1 VRLDH
6 LILAVADLPA
16 AAATLGEATGLA
28 ALPGGAHPD
37 WGTINMIVPLGGAYL
52 ELVAVADTAR
62 AERSTFGRL
71 VAQGAASG
79 DMMALVG
86 WAVEPDDLDATA
98 RRLGLD
104 QQRGR
109 RERAGGGG
117 TLSWAM
123 AGVEEALSRGLPFF
137 LRWDDDASNPARAAA
152 PHRVEPAGVAWIE
165 VGGNHHAVAE
175 WLGPNDLDVRFDDR
189 RLPPGPVRA
198 GVALRDGGELVIG
211 GAWA

>member
-6 LILAVADLPA
+6 LILAVGDLPA
-16 AAATLGEATGLA
+16 AAAMLAETTGLV
-28 ALPGGAHPD
+28 ALLGGAHPD
-37 WGTINMIVPLGGAYL
+37 WGTVNMIVPLGGAYL
-52 ELVAVADTAR
+52 ELVAVADAAR
-62 AERSTFGRL
+62 ARRSTFGSL
-71 VAQGAASG
+71 VADGAAAS
-79 DMMALVG
+79 DTMALVG

-109 RERAGGGG
+109 RERADGGG

-137 LRWDDDASNPARAAA
+137 LRWDDAASNPARAAA
-152 PHRVEPAGVAWIE
+152 PHRVEPIGVAWIE
-165 VGGNHHAVAE
+165 AAGDRAALDA
-175 WLGPNDLDVRFDDR
+175 WLGAEHGLDVRAAT
-189 RLPPGPVRA
+189 PGRA
-198 GVALRDGGELVIG
+198 PHAAVALRDGGTIVIG

>member
-16 AAATLGEATGLA
+16 AAAALGEATGLA

-37 WGTINMIVPLGGAYL
+37 WGTINMVVPLGGAYL

-62 AERSTFGRL
+62 AERSAFGRR
-71 VAQGAASG
+71 VAAGAATG
-79 DMMALVG
+79 DPMALVG

-98 RRLGLD
+98 ARLGLH

-109 RERAGGGG
+109 RERADGGGG

-137 LRWDDDASNPARAAA
+137 LRWDDAASNPARAEA
-152 PHRVEPAGVAWIE
+152 PHRVAPAGVAWIE
-165 VGGNHHAVAE
+165 VGGDRAALDA
-175 WLGPNDLDVRFDDR
+175 WLGDEAGDLDVRASA
-189 RLPPGPVRA
+189 PGAAPRA
-198 GVALRDGGELVIG
+198 AIALRGGDRLVI
-211 GAWA
+211 

>member
-16 AAATLGEATGLA
+16 AAATLARDTGLA

-52 ELVAVADTAR
+52 ELVAVADAAR
-62 AERSTFGRL
+62 AARSTFGRL
-71 VAQGAASG
+71 VAEGAARS

-86 WAVEPDDLDATA
+86 WAAEPDDLDATA

-109 RERAGGGG
+109 RERADGGG

-123 AGVEEALSRGLPFF
+123 AGVEDALSRGLPFF
-137 LRWDDDASNPARAAA
+137 LRWDDEASNPARAVA
-152 PHRVEPAGVAWIE
+152 PHRVAPTGVAWVE
-165 VGGNHHAVAE
+165 AGGDGAALDS
-175 WLGPNDLDVRFDDR
+175 WLGADHGLDVRAVA
-189 RLPPGPVRA
+189 PGGAPRA
-198 GVALRDGGELVIG
+198 AVALRDGGVIVIG
-211 GAWA
+211 GAGA